1 MRQGDG
7 HMNKRKIGAIVGF
20 FVLFITIFT
29 LGIYYW
35 NLDEKRSMAE
45 YTLSEPNNNS
55 NQEIIT
61 FDTTFYN
68 YRYDNEIYNNSRNQG
83 AQSCYDGGIIPFGS
97 FDSKLSDYYKDN
109 NVKVGIY
116 TGNFYNYYGGLA
128 SKKIEFPGYWYFR
141 WSANI
146 ANRHVPY
153 DAVCQNIVSDSL
165 KDFDVSD
172 YASGTLMSAKNTSG
186 EVATPYFDSDFLSS
200 KVNGVSIGATKEH
213 VGFPFR
219 KVTSGSKKGYYEFDS
234 STDVVRFDGMSG
246 NTSQDSYYFG
256 SEGKL
261 NYYYNEKK
269 VYCAASSS
277 AQFFPY
283 NNSNGSGQLARTS
296 SEQKTLDYGF
306 GVRFNIP
313 FRLSEDGT
321 IDGKSMVFNFEG
333 DDDVWIFLDGELVLD
348 LGGQHGKATGTIDF
362 SGSDETAKATVA
374 KIAYAN
380 GSSNA
385 SDTVMSD
392 KILTEDTYIKSYVS
406 KEIAGIKK
414 GADHQHVLTV
424 FYMERGMLESNFHML
439 FNFVP
444 ANEVMPTPTP
454 TIEPVTAE
462 KATGTL
468 KIKNQLQI
476 PSSINDI
483 FLQAVYDLAEE
494 DVFQYSVEN
503 QGTKAENV
511 DDSEIKY
518 PSGKL
523 TVRQNDNTTNKEESY
538 LSFGAEPTIRMYINI
553 GEIESKL
560 QSWNP
565 VSIDGGQINF
575 SKFAFSKDSDGNI
588 QMDDNA
594 IKGKKLYKFD
604 DSGMYYF
611 DVVVGEKFKILTNWF
626 TFSGTNQAL
635 LFLYGSKTGNKLQI
649 LATRDMDG
657 KILTPES
664 VHYYNRNIYFDK
676 YTLETPTD
684 ITKYP
689 PIGGGDVAYSKGL
702 PYQSASELTPTFVPT
717 SETNFNKVK
726 DTSYELGEAYLA
738 PLDSNILINSEST
751 SGITDSNGVFGLFYD
766 DSATF
771 LKQFAK
777 GSQMRVIQKDSL
789 LQPERYSG
797 SMSENTDAT
806 EALTTFVTP
815 TSARSASNYYYT
827 DISAVSSSVDGTAS
841 EAVDVSYDYRYN
853 FLNGSS
859 ISESDPVNIT
869 ETFTN
874 TVKTGSLVLSKK
886 LNGNLNDWSNYSY
899 GYEIKFSNVFGGSD
913 STLTLYTGAYKL
925 VEEDGTTTEKTTAN
939 GVITLQPGQK
949 AVIAGIPVGTKYQV
963 KESVADGTIV
973 NDMNVVYK
981 ASLDDDTFESPE
993 YNETSA
999 EAGIAIDKETRTIT
1013 GEIPCSIINKFY
1025 NKETAEYKKVK
1036 VVITYTNQFGAI
1048 SITKR
1053 IAGDVNEAQ
1062 YYKNTT
1068 GKEKE
1073 YNFTIKN
1080 VSDATLY
1087 SGPYKVYT
1095 YKNSIDEDDGFDVT
1109 TKSTTNGQITL
1120 KPGEKAEICE
1130 LPLSVGNTYTVTE
1143 NIDDTDI
1150 FYLGAIKITEGQAK
1164 TATTSAI
1171 TTMTLDETNASVQ
1184 MVYNNRYSKS
1194 FIQLDKYVDALYYGD
1209 KAYSKDKSY
1218 QDLTNAKQSFL
1229 FEIKQYKTE
1238 ADAKNDEN
1246 VENSFTVTLNL
1257 DETAEKLSAPKP
1269 SVDGTTFSY
1278 KISKKVQVV
1287 GNRYYRIK
1295 EDTTWSW
1302 KYKLVKVNY
1311 DVASFIQENFEDTRF
1326 GDTINDNEVI
1336 LKSNRDEKAL
1346 PIAQFYNKQKD
1357 TDIEGDTDDAIN
1369 EIH

>member
-7 HMNKRKIGAIVGF
+7 HMNKRKIGAIVCF
-20 FVLFITIFT
+20 FVLFMTIFT
-29 LGIYYW
+29 MGMYYW
-35 NLDEKRSMAE
+35 NSDEKHSMAE
-45 YTLSEPNNNS
+45 YTISEPNNNS
-55 NQEIIT
+55 SQEIIS

-83 AQSCYDGGIIPFGS
+83 AQSCYDSGVIPFGS
-97 FDSKLSDYYKDN
+97 FDGKLSDYYKNN

-116 TGNFYNYYGGLA
+116 TGNFYNYYGGLT
-128 SKKIEFPGYWYFR
+128 SKKIDFPGYYYFR
-141 WSANI
+141 WAANI
-146 ANRHVPY
+146 ANRHIPY
-153 DAVCQNIVSDSL
+153 DAVCQNIVSDTL
-165 KDFDVSD
+165 KGFDTSD
-172 YASGTLMSAKNTSG
+172 YTSGTLMSKKNSSG
-186 EVATPYFDSDFLSS
+186 EVATPYFDTDFLNS

-234 STDVVRFDGMSG
+234 SKDVVRFDGMSG

-256 SEGKL
+256 SKGKL
-261 NYYYNEKK
+261 NYYYNEKQ

-283 NNSNGSGQLARTS
+283 NNSNGSGQVGRTS
-296 SEQKTLDYGF
+296 SEQKALDYGF

-313 FRLSEDGT
+313 FRLSEDGMV
-321 IDGKSMVFNFEG
+321 DGKSMVFKFEG

-362 SGSDETAKATVA
+362 SGTDETAKSTVA
-374 KIAYAN
+374 KITYAN
-380 GSSNA
+380 GSTDA
-385 SDTVMSD
+385 SYTVMSD
-392 KILTEDTYIKSYVS
+392 KILAEDTYIKSNVS
-406 KEIAGIKK
+406 NTITGIKK
-414 GADHQHVLTV
+414 GADHQHVLTI
-424 FYMERGMLESNFHML
+424 FYMERGMMESNFHML

-468 KIKNQLQI
+468 KIKNQLQV
-476 PSSINDI
+476 PNSINDT

-518 PSGKL
+518 PSGEL
-523 TVRQNDNTTNKEESY
+523 TVRQNENTTSKEKSY
-538 LSFGAEPTIRMYINI
+538 LSFGAEPNVRVYFDLSTAINMRSNDGSKRWGTSNKIPYI
-553 GEIESKL
+553 E
-560 QSWNP
+560 
-565 VSIDGGQINF
+565 IDGKSYAMTEYQTNIFYYDVRVGKTV
-575 SKFAFSKDSDGNI
+575 KFHNGSANNGNECKTHGGVKITSDADGKVYKCTSLG
-588 QMDDNA
+588 DNGTLSGSLSA
-594 IKGKKLYKFD
+594 TATYPTIGTNTKLY
-604 DSGMYYF
+604 S
-611 DVVVGEKFKILTNWF
+611 N
-626 TFSGTNQAL
+626 N
-635 LFLYGSKTGNKLQI
+635 
-649 LATRDMDG
+649 
-657 KILTPES
+657 
-664 VHYYNRNIYFDK
+664 
-676 YTLETPTD
+676 
-684 ITKYP
+684 
-689 PIGGGDVAYSKGL
+689 L
-702 PYQSASELTPTFVPT
+702 PYQSAGELAPTFVPT
-717 SETNFNKVK
+717 SENNFNKVN
-726 DTSYELGEAYLA
+726 DTSYELEEAYLA
-738 PLDSNILINSEST
+738 PLDSNILINSETT
-751 SGITDSNGVFGLFYD
+751 SGITDSNGVFGLFYG

-771 LKQFAK
+771 LKQFAN

-797 SMSENTDAT
+797 TLSEDADAT
-806 EALTTFVTP
+806 KALTTFITP
-815 TSARSASNYYYT
+815 TSARLASDYYYT
-827 DISAVSSSVDGTAS
+827 VVSAASISADGTKS
-841 EAVDVSYDYRYN
+841 EVVDVSYDNRYN
-853 FLNGSS
+853 FLNSS
-859 ISESDPVNIT
+859 GISENDPVNIT
-869 ETFTN
+869 ETFIN

-899 GYEIKFSNVFGGSD
+899 EYEIKFSNAFGGSD
-913 STLTLYTGAYKL
+913 STLTLYTGTYEL
-925 VEEDGTTTEKTTAN
+925 VEKDGTTTEKTTAN

-963 KESVADGTIV
+963 KESVTDGTIV

-981 ASLDDDTFESPE
+981 ASLNDDTFESPE
-993 YNETSA
+993 YNATST
-999 EAGIAIDKETRTIT
+999 EAGVTIDKATRTIT
-1013 GEIPCSIINKFY
+1013 GEIPCSIVDKSY
-1025 NKETAEYKKVK
+1025 NKETPEYKKVR

-1062 YYKNTT
+1062 YYQNIT
-1068 GKEKE
+1068 GKEKD
-1073 YNFTIKN
+1073 YSFTIKN
-1080 VSDATLY
+1080 VSDASPY

-1095 YKNSIDEDDGFDVT
+1095 YKNSINEEEGVDIAI
-1109 TKSTTNGQITL
+1109 KSTANGQITL
-1120 KPGEKAEICE
+1120 KQGEKAEICE
-1130 LPLSVGNTYTVTE
+1130 LPLSAGNTYTVTE
-1143 NIDDTDI
+1143 NIEDTDI
-1150 FYLGAIKITEGQAK
+1150 FYLEAIKITEGQA
-1164 TATTSAI
+1164 TTVTTSAI
-1171 TTMTLDETNASVQ
+1171 TTMALNESNASVQ
-1184 MVYNNRYSKS
+1184 MIYNNRYSKS

-1218 QDLTNAKQSFL
+1218 QELTKAKQSFL
-1229 FEIKQYKTE
+1229 FEVKQYKTE
-1238 ADAKNDEN
+1238 VDAKKDEN

-1278 KISKKVQVV
+1278 KISKMVQVV

-1295 EDTTWSW
+1295 EDTSWSW
-1302 KYKLVKVNY
+1302 KYKLIKVKY
-1311 DVASFIQENFEDTRF
+1311 DVDSFIQENFEDTRF

-1346 PIAQFYNKQKD
+1346 PIAQFYNKQKE
-1357 TDIEGDTDDAIN
+1357 TDIEGDTDDVIN